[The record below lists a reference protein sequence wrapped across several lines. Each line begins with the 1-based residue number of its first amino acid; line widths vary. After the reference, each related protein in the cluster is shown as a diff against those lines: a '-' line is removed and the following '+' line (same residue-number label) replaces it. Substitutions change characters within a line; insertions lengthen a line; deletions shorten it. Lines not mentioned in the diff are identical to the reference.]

1 MNATQKLTTQ
11 KYFQKPEDLR
21 SKSGSK
27 IGGGIKMALSG
38 QKASARSKLPV
49 SISKP
54 SFNSRPSFQRSS
66 LSSQS

>member
-1 MNATQKLTTQ
+1 MNASQKLPTQ

-38 QKASARSKLPV
+38 QKASERSRLPV
-49 SISKP
+49 SASKP
-54 SFNSRPSFQRSS
+54 
-66 LSSQS
+66 